1 MQPKHRGRGRRRA
14 PGWRWLLLLSL
25 MATSTLR
32 AQQATDTSR
41 AADSA
46 RLGNPGVRDSTAG
59 RDSTPIDFTRRDST
73 RRDSTGRDS
82 TRRDSTRRDSTARP
96 DTTARAG
103 AAPRADTAARRS
115 DTLKPSPPP
124 PDDTSLTARMDVR
137 RGGGLSRSEF
147 PDLLQSAALTRQY
160 GRFIR
165 LVERSGW
172 APRLSGA
179 KSYTLLAPND
189 LALRRMPPPVLAR
202 LESDSVLLN
211 RWVADHV
218 FGGSLRT
225 TDLLSAGQG
234 TAESGRIVRF
244 TRDPATGRLR
254 ADDARVVQPDL
265 TARNGMLHG
274 IDRALAPDTVTRVR
288 PPEPRTPRR
297 R

>member
-1 MQPKHRGRGRRRA
+1 MQPKHRVRGRGRA
-14 PGWRWLLLLSL
+14 PGWRWLLLLAL
-25 MATSTLR
+25 MATSPLR
-32 AQQATDTSR
+32 AQQATDTTR

-46 RLGNPGVRDSTAG
+46 RLGTPGSRDSSAA
-59 RDSTPIDFTRRDST
+59 RDSTPIDL
-73 RRDSTGRDS
+73 TGRDS
-82 TRRDSTRRDSTARP
+82 THRDSTRRDSTARDSTARP
-96 DTTARAG
+96 DTAARAG

-147 PDLLQSAALTRQY
+147 PDLLQSALLTRQY

-189 LALRRMPPPVLAR
+189 LALRRMPPPLLAR

-234 TAESGRIVRF
+234 TAESGRIIRF
-244 TRDPATGRLR
+244 TRDPGSGSLR

-274 IDRALAPDTVTRVR
+274 IDRALAPDTVTRAR
-288 PPEPRTPRR
+288 PPEPRPPRR

>member
-46 RLGNPGVRDSTAG
+46 RLGNPGARDSTAG

-73 RRDSTGRDS
+73 RRDSAG
-82 TRRDSTRRDSTARP
+82 RDSTRRDSTARP

-124 PDDTSLTARMDVR
+124 HDDTSLTARMDVR

-244 TRDPATGRLR
+244 TRDPASGRLR

>member
-1 MQPKHRGRGRRRA
+1 VQPKHRVGGRRRA
-14 PGWRWLLLLSL
+14 PGLRWLLLLSL
-25 MATSTLR
+25 MATSPLR
-32 AQQATDTSR
+32 AQQATDTTRAVDSSR
-41 AADSA
+41 LA
-46 RLGNPGVRDSTAG
+46 NPASRDSTAG
-59 RDSTPIDFTRRDST
+59 RDSTRTDSTRRDST
-73 RRDSTGRDS
+73 RRDSTG
-82 TRRDSTRRDSTARP
+82 RDSTARP

-115 DTLKPSPPP
+115 DTLKPSAPP

-147 PDLLQSAALTRQY
+147 PDLLQSAELTRQY
-160 GRFIR
+160 SRFIR

-172 APRLSGA
+172 AQRLSGA

-189 LALRRMPPPVLAR
+189 LALRRMPAPILAR

-225 TDLLSAGQG
+225 ADLLSAGQG
-234 TAESGRIVRF
+234 TAESGRIIRF
-244 TRDPATGRLR
+244 TRDSASGRLR
-254 ADDARVVQPDL
+254 ADDARIVQPDL

-274 IDRALAPDTVTRVR
+274 IDRALAPDTVTRVP
-288 PPEPRTPRR
+288 PPEPRPPRR